1 MANGTNSIQKTH
13 DRATRTLQ
21 TTEGE
26 HKCSGRGAVPASRVA
41 PVVLLWKR
49 IYLSEKQNKIWPIVS
64 FNFNLIVI
72 IIKSPNLAMLTSN
85 DKQTTT
91 LSILW
96 EVNVATKKIAKITR
110 KIYYTSVLPAGNRV
124 QLLLF
129 PSLGIVKQTNKQPNK
144 QTNKHIIR
152 SNVTIYRWW
161 LYRF

>member
-1 MANGTNSIQKTH
+1 
-13 DRATRTLQ
+13 
-21 TTEGE
+21 
-26 HKCSGRGAVPASRVA
+26 
-41 PVVLLWKR
+41 
-49 IYLSEKQNKIWPIVS
+49 
-64 FNFNLIVI
+64 
-72 IIKSPNLAMLTSN
+72 MLTSN

-91 LSILW
+91 LFILR

-152 SNVTIYRWW
+152 SNVTIYR
-161 LYRF
+161 